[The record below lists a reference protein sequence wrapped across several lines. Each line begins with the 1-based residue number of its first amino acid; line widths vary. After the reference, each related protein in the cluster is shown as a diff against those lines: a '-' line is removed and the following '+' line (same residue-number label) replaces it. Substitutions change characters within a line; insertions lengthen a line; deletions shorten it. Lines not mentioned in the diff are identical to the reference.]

1 MSVYP
6 LSLLSFQPCHI
17 IIIMFAVIVQNTLET
32 CYGDSFA
39 EATASVSKTTQLLV
53 IAVGLNCLVRIL
65 LHATCMW
72 RYLLEVLSR

>member
-1 MSVYP
+1 
-6 LSLLSFQPCHI
+6 
-17 IIIMFAVIVQNTLET
+17 MFAVIVQNTLET
-32 CYGDSFA
+32 YGDSFA

-72 RYLLEVLSR
+72 RYLLEVLSRWVHILYINTYNFMRVLA